1 MQTFTFS
8 LCQIDSAQLLLPET
22 MTQVVEA
29 ATRLGFECCS
39 TCVWCV
45 CVFTFFLRAPFLG
58 WLQGK
63 CEGRPQFGV
72 HVEHVVFL
80 GFKEASLLR
89 DGAPVF
95 VVSDCQLSPFGSPLW
110 PVLFPA

>member
-1 MQTFTFS
+1 M
-8 LCQIDSAQLLLPET
+8 
-22 MTQVVEA
+22 
-29 ATRLGFECCS
+29 
-39 TCVWCV
+39 
-45 CVFTFFLRAPFLG
+45 
-58 WLQGK
+58 
-63 CEGRPQFGV
+63 